1 MKKNEKGAI
10 TLEASLILTMFIMG
24 FMCMMSLVQIVRT
37 QTILQYAVD
46 QAALDLSRNSY
57 ILTKSGIASEIY
69 GTSKNAQKF
78 EGDTAEVIG
87 NIKKLYSDLGTA
99 TTSTSQTVIPN
110 AKNVMNSYN
119 QAAGSVEAYKEEYFS
134 DNDEIWDTLV
144 EWGVSKGEAMVTTAA
159 VSALAKAE
167 VKKQLKTMGKMDAD
181 SYLKK
186 LGVKDG
192 MDGLSFEGSQWMQAN
207 KQGKP
212 GVQIQMSYN
221 MEFNWY
227 YFLIKDLRYKV
238 TAYTALW

>member
-1 MKKNEKGAI
+1 MKKDEKGAI

-24 FMCMMSLVQIVRT
+24 FMCMMSLVQIVRA

-57 ILTKSGIASEIY
+57 LLTKSGIASEIY
-69 GTSKNAQKF
+69 GTSENAQKF

-87 NIKKLYSDLGTA
+87 NVKKLYSDLGTA
-99 TTSTSQTVIPN
+99 TSSNAQTIIPN
-110 AKNVMNSYN
+110 AENVIGSYN
-119 QAAGSVEAYKEEYFS
+119 NAVDGINSYKEEYFS
-134 DNDEIWDTLV
+134 DSDEIWNTLV
-144 EWGVSKGEAMVTTAA
+144 EWGVSKGEEIITTAA

-167 VKKQLKTMGKMDAD
+167 VKKQLKTMGQTDPDA
-181 SYLKK
+181 YLKE

-192 MDGLSFEGSQWMQAN
+192 LDGLDFKGSQWMQAN
-207 KQGKP
+207 GQGRP
-212 GVQIQMSYN
+212 GIKIEMSYD

>member
-119 QAAGSVEAYKEEYFS
+119 QAAGSVEAYTEEYFS

-167 VKKQLKTMGKMDAD
+167 VKKQLKTMGQMDAD

-212 GVQIQMSYN
+212 GVRIQMSYN